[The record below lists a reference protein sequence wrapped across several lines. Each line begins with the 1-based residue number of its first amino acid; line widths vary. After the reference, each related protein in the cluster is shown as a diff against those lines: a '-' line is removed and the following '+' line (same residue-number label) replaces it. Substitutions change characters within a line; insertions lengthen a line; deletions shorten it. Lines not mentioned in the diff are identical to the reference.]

1 VIAIIGVLIALLL
14 PAVQA
19 AREASR
25 RAACSNN
32 IRQLALACH
41 NHHDAND
48 NLLPTSCTAT
58 PLPSQPSQNTAWS
71 YAFQIL
77 PYIEQSALYE
87 AGLPTSKIRCAWSCH
102 SPETGYQEVL
112 AIASQK
118 VKSFFCPSDGG
129 SKSIQTGAPQATNYS
144 SCAADYSYSWVYS
157 GIEQSRGALSYR
169 GYTGFS
175 SITDGTSNTIL
186 FSEHLL
192 SEVVGSNIVKQGI
205 VINTTVVPAGG
216 SSADANFFNARADLC
231 MALRSGS
238 TYTGT
243 SFYNSENRRIG
254 QPWISGW
261 TLCSHFSTIN
271 PPNAPS
277 CSCSANNPA
286 QPAIISPSS
295 NHTGGVNCAFADGSI
310 RFVNDTI
317 NCLTNGVAATA
328 ARPKKTGISDFGVW
342 GALGTKS
349 GGESQSLP

>member
-48 NLLPTSCTAT
+48 NLLPTSCTDIRIRT
-58 PLPSQPSQNTAWS
+58 TQDSAWS

-77 PYIEQSALYE
+77 PYIENTALYE
-87 AGLPTSKIRCAWSCH
+87 AALPVSKTRCAWECSSV
-102 SPETGYQEVL
+102 SPGYQEVL
-112 AIASQK
+112 AIATQK
-118 VKSFFCPSDGG
+118 SKSFFCPSDGG
-129 SKSIQTGAPQATNYS
+129 SKSIQTSEPQATNYR
-144 SCAADYSYSWVYS
+144 SCAADYSYRWIYS

-186 FSEHLL
+186 FSEHLI
-192 SEVVGSNIVKQGI
+192 SEVTGSNIVKQGI
-205 VINTTVVPAGG
+205 VINTTAIPAPSGTD
-216 SSADANFFNARADLC
+216 ADGNFLNARADLC

-243 SFYNSENRRIG
+243 SFFNADSRKIG
-254 QPWISGW
+254 QIWISGW
-261 TLCSHFSTIN
+261 TVCTHFNPKFCSLFLSTSYFQFSY
-271 PPNAPS
+271 
-277 CSCSANNPA
+277 
-286 QPAIISPSS
+286 
-295 NHTGGVNCAFADGSI
+295 
-310 RFVNDTI
+310 
-317 NCLTNGVAATA
+317 
-328 ARPKKTGISDFGVW
+328 
-342 GALGTKS
+342 
-349 GGESQSLP
+349 